1 MHGLFY
7 YFCLKSNYNRMAKIK
22 SGFPGERAIVL
33 PQSVVQEFRKD
44 DLGKLL
50 YITDIGFY
58 PKAVFHFRKRSETE
72 ALQYIIMYC
81 IYGEGWIE
89 VDGNEQK
96 LTNGEVV
103 ILPKGKAH
111 SYGSD
116 PQKPWSIYWIH
127 FDGDMAS
134 YFCKGLEKPLLIKIE
149 KDSRIEDRLEL
160 FEDIFSILKNGYSK
174 MNLDYSVTVLF
185 HFLGSLKFINAFRC
199 SQSDRQT
206 KRDMIEEAIH
216 FMRENLQ
223 RQIKL
228 EEIAQYTKYSVS
240 HFSTL
245 FKEKTGYSPL
255 NYFNQLRIQ
264 AACHHLD
271 FTDLHINQIA
281 MMTGFKDQFYFSRI
295 FRSIMGSSPSDYR
308 KRIKG

>member
-1 MHGLFY
+1 
-7 YFCLKSNYNRMAKIK
+7 MAKIK

-33 PQSVVQEFRKD
+33 PNTVISEFRND

-58 PKAVFHFRKRSETE
+58 PKAGYHFRKRTKNE
-72 ALQYIIMYC
+72 ALQYILLYC
-81 IYGEGWIE
+81 IDGEGWIE
-89 VDGNEQK
+89 VDENRQK
-96 LTNGEVV
+96 LSTGEVV
-103 ILPKGKAH
+103 ILPKSKAH
-111 SYGSD
+111 SYGSNS
-116 PQKPWSIYWIH
+116 KESWSIYWIH
-127 FDGDMAS
+127 MDGTMAP
-134 YFCKGLEKPLLIKIE
+134 YFCEGMEKPLYINTE
-149 KDSRIEDRLEL
+149 KNSRIEDRLEL

-174 MNLDYSVTVLF
+174 INLDYSITVLF
-185 HFLGSLKFINAFRC
+185 HFLGSLKFINAFR
-199 SQSDRQT
+199 SSLSDRQS

-228 EEIAQYTKYSVS
+228 EEIATYTNYSVS
-240 HFSTL
+240 HFSIL
-245 FKEKTGYSPL
+245 FKQKTGYSPL

-271 FTDLHINQIA
+271 FSDMQINQIA
-281 MMTGFKDQFYFSRI
+281 MMTGFEDQFYFSRI
-295 FRSIMGSSPSDYR
+295 FSKIMGMSPKEYR

>member
-1 MHGLFY
+1 
-7 YFCLKSNYNRMAKIK
+7 MAKIK

-33 PQSVVQEFRKD
+33 PNTVISEFRND

-58 PKAVFHFRKRSETE
+58 PKAGYHFRKRTKNE
-72 ALQYIIMYC
+72 ALQYILLYC
-81 IYGEGWIE
+81 IDGEGWIE
-89 VDGNEQK
+89 VDENRQK
-96 LTNGEVV
+96 LSTGEVV
-103 ILPKGKAH
+103 ILPKSKAH
-111 SYGSD
+111 SYGSN
-116 PQKPWSIYWIH
+116 PKESWSIYWIH
-127 FDGDMAS
+127 MDGTMAP
-134 YFCKGLEKPLLIKIE
+134 YFCEGMEKPLYINTE
-149 KDSRIEDRLEL
+149 KNSRIEDRLEL

-174 MNLDYSVTVLF
+174 INLDYSITVLF
-185 HFLGSLKFINAFRC
+185 HFLGSLKFINAFR
-199 SQSDRQT
+199 SSLSDRQS

-228 EEIAQYTKYSVS
+228 EEIAAYTNYSVS
-240 HFSTL
+240 HFSIL
-245 FKEKTGYSPL
+245 FKQKTGYSPL

-271 FTDLHINQIA
+271 FSDMQINQIA
-281 MMTGFKDQFYFSRI
+281 MMTGFEDQFYFSRI
-295 FRSIMGSSPSDYR
+295 FSKIMGMSPKEYR